1 MYHIPCII
9 DHALYIALCCIVVR
23 YMAESYYESNLD
35 IEAIQAVFNNQL
47 DDFIIKKLNP
57 DLSLADLK

>member
-1 MYHIPCII
+1 
-9 DHALYIALCCIVVR
+9 
-23 YMAESYYESNLD
+23 MAESYYESNLD